1 LKIETVGIVGCGL
14 MGSGIT
20 EMAARC
26 GYRVIVSEADEGLL
40 SRGLDRI
47 RASLTRAVS
56 QGKATH
62 GEMDDALMRIRGT
75 TRLEEF
81 GACHLVVEAVTEDM
95 ALKKEVFATLD
106 YICPP
111 HTILGSNT
119 SCLCVTEMASVTRRG
134 DRVLGLHFF
143 NPVPVMKL
151 LEIVRTILT
160 SDETLETGRAF
171 GESLGKTVVV
181 APDRPGFIVSR
192 LLIPYLL
199 NAIRAVGNSVASV
212 EDIDQAMQL
221 GTNQPMGP
229 LELSDLV
236 GLDTMLNIATQM
248 FGEFKDPVYAAPPLL
263 RRMVLAGHLGR
274 KTGKGFYSYQC
285 QADVRTPGSGRV
297 EPGTRIRT

>member
-1 LKIETVGIVGCGL
+1 LDIKAVGVVGCGL
-14 MGSGIT
+14 MGSGIV
-20 EMAARC
+20 EVAARC
-26 GYRVIVSEADEGLL
+26 GYQVFVSEASEELLNNGLG
-40 SRGLDRI
+40 RV
-47 RASLTRAVS
+47 RASLARAVS
-56 QGKATH
+56 RGKVTH
-62 GEMDDALMRIRGT
+62 EEVDGALERIRGT

-81 GACHLVVEAVTEDM
+81 GACDLVVEAVTEDM
-95 ALKKEVFATLD
+95 ALKKEVLATLD
-106 YICPP
+106 RICPS

-181 APDRPGFIVSR
+181 APDMPGFIVSR

-212 EDIDQAMQL
+212 EDIDQAMKL

-229 LELSDLV
+229 LELSDLI

-248 FGEFKDPVYAAPPLL
+248 FGEFKDPVYATPPLL

-274 KTGKGFYSYQC
+274 KTGKGFYGY
-285 QADVRTPGSGRV
+285 
-297 EPGTRIRT
+297 